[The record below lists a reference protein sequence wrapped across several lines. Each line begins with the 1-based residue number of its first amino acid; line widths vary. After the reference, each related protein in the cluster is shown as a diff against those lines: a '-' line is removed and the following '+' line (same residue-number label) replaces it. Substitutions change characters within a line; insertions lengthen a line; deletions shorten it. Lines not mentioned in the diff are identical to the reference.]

1 MLPVKLHLR
10 EKLSS
15 HGVEARPAVTGAG
28 ATGADRAWFGS
39 AGVIEWLEVG
49 SRSLPSSDG
58 AFVVGSQILALTP
71 GAIDSPKFAATPDDS
86 DSPVAHA
93 RNDQGQP
100 EEDGGTGDG
109 PEDEQCRFT
118 GQARLCPK
126 TTGLIM
132 WRGGFS
138 RSDRRQRRRAAT
150 SRTPMMIMW
159 FLLRWRTRRV
169 DRSQ

>member
-1 MLPVKLHLR
+1 MVSKR
-10 EKLSS
+10 DRLSR
-15 HGVEARPAVTGAG
+15 GLAPPALTAPCV
-28 ATGADRAWFGS
+28 GS

-49 SRSLPSSDG
+49 SRCRPSSDG
-58 AFVVGSQILALTP
+58 ASVVGSQILALTP

-118 GQARLCPK
+118 GQAEAVPKDHRADLWAWWFFKIRSTPK
-126 TTGLIM
+126 TTA
-132 WRGGFS
+132 
-138 RSDRRQRRRAAT
+138 AAT